1 MIMNE
6 ITVLLISCIPA
17 WILALYMWTRHFWK
31 GTSNR
36 LSWLSVFFLW
46 LPPVFFILCA
56 FSEKESEKRKNI
68 ATYQTAFRLRLSICL
83 CCWAGELVT
92 SYLLKFAGVEW
103 YAEIA
108 TASMNIILSL
118 LIVTSWNML
127 NRQSATL

>member
-1 MIMNE
+1 MD
-6 ITVLLISCIPA
+6 TCSVYVDASLLERHEQPFVM
-17 WILALYMWTRHFWK
+17 ALGIFPVVA
-31 GTSNR
+31 SR
-36 LSWLSVFFLW
+36 LFYSMRL
-46 LPPVFFILCA
+46 
-56 FSEKESEKRKNI
+56 FSEKGSEKRKNI

-83 CCWAGELVT
+83 CCWLGELVT

-118 LIVTSWNML
+118 LIVTSWNLL